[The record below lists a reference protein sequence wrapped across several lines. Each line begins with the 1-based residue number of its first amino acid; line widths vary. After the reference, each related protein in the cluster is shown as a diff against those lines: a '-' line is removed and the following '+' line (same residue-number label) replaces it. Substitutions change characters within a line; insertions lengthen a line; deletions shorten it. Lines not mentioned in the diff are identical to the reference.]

1 MRRLR
6 DKNGQVMVNREN
18 KLNEATSSAQDGAG
32 VRDDRVHRLGRPAGD
47 AKDASPFGQAAPP
60 DVRALKPGGREAE
73 VKDAEGPPPNPGS
86 DSVDAA
92 KKSLRRPLMF
102 ALLPLALIVGAYWYI
117 TGGQVVSM
125 DDAYVEADKVGVS
138 TDVPG
143 IVAEVGVTE
152 NQHVEAGQI
161 LYRLDDLQFRFALAR
176 AEAQIGTVRDG
187 LNALKANYRD
197 MQSQIQQAQN
207 DIEYYDTEFH
217 RQQDLL
223 ASHVA
228 SQSTFDTARRSLL
241 NAQQKLVSLT
251 HQLGAIAA
259 NLDDD
264 PTGAVEKKP
273 RYLDAVAQRDEAARQ
288 LAYTVVKA
296 PFAGIVKNV
305 PSIAPGK
312 YLQASAT
319 AFYLVAAE
327 HVWVVANPKETELT
341 YVRTGQSASVTVDT
355 YPDLQWSGSVESISP
370 AAAQEFSLLPAQN
383 TSGNWVKVVQR
394 VPVRV
399 RIDTNDKSLPPLR
412 PGMSVEVDVDTGHSR
427 GLPHFLTMM
436 FGHDRQGR

>member
-1 MRRLR
+1 MRRLQ
-6 DKNGQVMVNREN
+6 DKSEQAMINREN
-18 KLNEATSSAQDGAG
+18 KMNEATSSPQDGAG
-32 VRDDRVHRLGRPAGD
+32 VRDDMVHRLSRLAD
-47 AKDASPFGQAAPP
+47 AAKDAPPFGQAAPP
-60 DVRALKPGGREAE
+60 DVRVLKPGSRETE
-73 VKDAEGPPPNPGS
+73 VKDVGPPPNPRS
-86 DSVDAA
+86 DAVDAS
-92 KKSLRRPLMF
+92 KKPLLRPLMF
-102 ALLPLALIVGAYWYI
+102 GLLPLALIIGGYWYT

-143 IVAEVGVTE
+143 IVAEVAVTE

-161 LYRLDDLQFRFALAR
+161 LYRLDDLQLRFALAR
-176 AEAQIGTVRDG
+176 AEAQIGTVRDS

-197 MQSQIQQAQN
+197 VQSQIQQAQN
-207 DIEYYDTEFH
+207 DIEYFDTEFH

-223 ASHVA
+223 AAHVA
-228 SQSTFDTARRSLL
+228 SQSTFDTARRSLQ

-264 PTGAVEKKP
+264 PTGEVEKKP

-288 LAYTVVKA
+288 LAHTVVKA
-296 PFAGIVKNV
+296 PFAGIVTNV
-305 PSIAPGK
+305 PAIAPGK

-319 AFYLVAAE
+319 AFYLVAAD

-355 YPDLQWSGSVESISP
+355 YPDTQWNGSVESISP

-394 VPVRV
+394 VPLRV

-427 GLPHFLTMM
+427 GLPRFLTAM

>member
-1 MRRLR
+1 MA
-6 DKNGQVMVNREN
+6 NREN
-18 KLNEATSSAQDGAG
+18 KLNEVAGSSQGVAG
-32 VRDDRVHRLGRPAGD
+32 VYDDRVRRLGRPADD
-47 AKDASPFGQAAPP
+47 AKDASPFDQAAPP
-60 DVRALKPGGREAE
+60 DVRALKPGSRDAE
-73 VKDAEGPPPNPGS
+73 VKDAVEPPPNRAET
-86 DSVDAA
+86 VDAP
-92 KKSLRRPLMF
+92 KKSRLRPLMF
-102 ALLPLALIVGAYWYI
+102 ALLPLGLTIGAYWYV
-117 TGGQVVSM
+117 TGGNVVSM

-143 IVAEVGVTE
+143 IVAEVGVAE
-152 NQHVEAGQI
+152 NQHVQAGQI
-161 LYRLDDLQFRFALAR
+161 LYRLDDLQLRLALAR
-176 AEAQIGTVRDG
+176 AEAQIGTVRDA

-207 DIEYYDTEFH
+207 DIDYFNTEFH

-223 ASHVA
+223 AAHVA
-228 SQSTFDTARRSLL
+228 SQSTFDTARRNLQ
-241 NAQQKLVSLT
+241 NAQQKLISLT
-251 HQLGAIAA
+251 QQLGAIAA

-288 LAYTVVKA
+288 LAHTVVKA
-296 PFAGIVKNV
+296 PFAGIVTNV
-305 PSIAPGK
+305 PAIAPGK
-312 YLQASAT
+312 YLQASVT
-319 AFYLVAAE
+319 AFYLVAAD

-341 YVRTGQSASVTVDT
+341 YVRPGQSASVTVDT
-355 YPDLQWSGSVESISP
+355 YPDLQWSGRVESISP

-394 VPVRV
+394 VPMRV

-412 PGMSVEVDVDTGHSR
+412 PGMSVEVDVDTGHRR
-427 GLPHFLTMM
+427 GLPHFLTAM

>member
-1 MRRLR
+1 LQ
-6 DKNGQVMVNREN
+6 DKNGQAMANREN
-18 KLNEATSSAQDGAG
+18 KLNEATGSAQDGAG
-32 VRDDRVHRLGRPAGD
+32 LRDERVHRLGRVAGD
-47 AKDASPFGQAAPP
+47 AKDASPFAQAAPP
-60 DVRALKPGGREAE
+60 DVRALKPGGLEAE
-73 VKDAEGPPPNPGS
+73 VKDAVGPPNPRP
-86 DSVDAA
+86 DAPGA
-92 KKSLRRPLMF
+92 SKKPRLRLLMF
-102 ALLPLALIVGAYWYI
+102 ALLPLALIIGVYWYI

-143 IVAEVGVTE
+143 IVAEVAVTE
-152 NQHVEAGQI
+152 NQHVEAGQT
-161 LYRLDDLQFRFALAR
+161 LYRLDDLQLRFALAR
-176 AEAQIGTVRDG
+176 AQAQIGTVRDA

-207 DIEYYDTEFH
+207 DIEYFDTEFH

-223 ASHVA
+223 AAHVA
-228 SQSTFDTARRSLL
+228 SQSVFDTARRNLQ
-241 NAQQKLVSLT
+241 NAQQKLASLT
-251 HQLGAIAA
+251 QQLGAIAA

-264 PTGAVEKKP
+264 PAGEVEKKP

-288 LAYTVVKA
+288 LAHTVVKA
-296 PFAGIVKNV
+296 PFAGIVTNV
-305 PSIAPGK
+305 PAIAPGK

-319 AFYLVAAE
+319 AFYLVAAD

-341 YVRTGQSASVTVDT
+341 YVRPGQSASVTVDT
-355 YPDLQWSGSVESISP
+355 YPDTQWSGSVESISP

-412 PGMSVEVDVDTGHSR
+412 PGMSVEVDVDTGHRR
-427 GLPHFLTMM
+427 GLPRFLTAM

>member
-1 MRRLR
+1 MA
-6 DKNGQVMVNREN
+6 NREN
-18 KLNEATSSAQDGAG
+18 KLNEAMSSPEDGAG
-32 VRDDRVHRLGRPAGD
+32 VRDDMVRRLGRLAD
-47 AKDASPFGQAAPP
+47 AAKDASPFGQAAPP
-60 DVRALKPGGREAE
+60 EVRALKPGSRETE
-73 VKDAEGPPPNPGS
+73 VKDVGSPPNAGLNTG
-86 DSVDAA
+86 DAPN
-92 KKSLRRPLMF
+92 KPLLRPLMF
-102 ALLPLALIVGAYWYI
+102 ALLPLALIVGAYWYV
-117 TGGQVVSM
+117 TGGRVVSM

-152 NQHVEAGQI
+152 NQHVQAGQI
-161 LYRLDDLQFRFALAR
+161 LYRLDDLQFRLALAR
-176 AEAQIGTVRDG
+176 AEAQIGTVRNA

-207 DIEYYDTEFH
+207 DIEYFDTEFR

-223 ASHVA
+223 AAHVA
-228 SQSTFDTARRSLL
+228 SQATFDTARRNLQ
-241 NAQQKLVSLT
+241 NAQQKLASLT
-251 HQLGAIAA
+251 QQLEAIAA

-264 PTGAVEKKP
+264 PNGAVEKKP

-288 LAYTVVKA
+288 LAHAVVKA
-296 PFAGIVKNV
+296 PFAGIVTNV
-305 PSIAPGK
+305 PAIAPGK
-312 YLQASAT
+312 YLQASMT
-319 AFYLVAAE
+319 AFYLVAAD

-341 YVRTGQSASVTVDT
+341 YVRTGQPALVTVDT
-355 YPDLQWSGSVESISP
+355 YPDTQWSGSVESISP

-394 VPVRV
+394 IPVRV

-427 GLPHFLTMM
+427 GLPHFLTAM
-436 FGHDRQGR
+436 FARDRQGR

>member
-1 MRRLR
+1 MP
-6 DKNGQVMVNREN
+6 NREN
-18 KLNEATSSAQDGAG
+18 KLNEATSSPQDRAG
-32 VRDDRVHRLGRPAGD
+32 VRDDRVHRLGRPTGD
-47 AKDASPFGQAAPP
+47 AKDASPFGQAASP
-60 DVRALKPGGREAE
+60 DVRALNPGGREAE
-73 VKDAEGPPPNPGS
+73 VKDAVEPRPNRAP
-86 DSVDAA
+86 DTVDAP
-92 KKSLRRPLMF
+92 KNSRRRRLMF
-102 ALLPLALIVGAYWYI
+102 ALLPLVLVIGAYWYI
-117 TGGQVVSM
+117 SGGQVVSM

-143 IVAEVGVTE
+143 IVKEVAVTE
-152 NQHVEAGQI
+152 NQHVQAGQI
-161 LYRLDDLQFRFALAR
+161 LYRLDDLQLRLALAR
-176 AEAQIGTVRDG
+176 AEAQIGTVRDA

-207 DIEYYDTEFH
+207 DVGYFDTEYH

-223 ASHVA
+223 TAHVA
-228 SQSTFDTARRSLL
+228 SQATFDTARRNLQ

-251 HQLGAIAA
+251 QQLDAIAA
-259 NLDDD
+259 SLDDD
-264 PTGAVEKKP
+264 PAGPVEKNP
-273 RYLDAVAQRDEAARQ
+273 RYRDAVAQRDEAARQ
-288 LAYTVVKA
+288 LAHTFVKA
-296 PFAGIVKNV
+296 PFAGIVTNV

-312 YLQASAT
+312 YLQASVT
-319 AFYLVAAE
+319 AFYLVAAD

-355 YPDLQWSGSVESISP
+355 YPDTQWSGSVESVSP

-394 VPVRV
+394 IPVRV

-427 GLPHFLTMM
+427 GLPHFLTAM

>member
-1 MRRLR
+1 MA
-6 DKNGQVMVNREN
+6 NREN
-18 KLNEATSSAQDGAG
+18 KLNEAMGSPQDGAG
-32 VRDDRVHRLGRPAGD
+32 VHDDRVRRLGRPAGD

-73 VKDAEGPPPNPGS
+73 VKDAVEPPPDPGA
-86 DSVDAA
+86 DTVDASR
-92 KKSLRRPLMF
+92 KSPLRPLMF

-117 TGGQVVSM
+117 TGGNVVSM

-143 IVAEVGVTE
+143 IVAEVAVTE
-152 NQHVEAGQI
+152 NQHVQAGQI
-161 LYRLDDLQFRFALAR
+161 LYRLDDLQLRLALAR
-176 AEAQIGTVRDG
+176 AEAQIGAVRDA

-207 DIEYYDTEFH
+207 DIEYFDTEFH
-217 RQQDLL
+217 RQQNLL
-223 ASHVA
+223 AAHVA
-228 SQSTFDTARRSLL
+228 SQSTFDTARRGLQT
-241 NAQQKLVSLT
+241 AQQKLVSLT
-251 HQLGAIAA
+251 QQLGAIAA

-288 LAYTVVKA
+288 LAHSVVKA
-296 PFAGIVKNV
+296 PFAGIVTNV

-319 AFYLVAAE
+319 AFYLVAAD

-341 YVRTGQSASVTVDT
+341 YVRTGQSASVTVDS
-355 YPDLQWSGSVESISP
+355 YPDTQWSGSVESISP

-394 VPVRV
+394 IPVRV

-427 GLPHFLTMM
+427 GLPHFLTAM

>member
-1 MRRLR
+1 LQG
-6 DKNGQVMVNREN
+6 KNEQTMANREN
-18 KLNEATSSAQDGAG
+18 KLNEALSSPQDGTG
-32 VRDDRVHRLGRPAGD
+32 LRDDMMRRLGRLAD
-47 AKDASPFGQAAPP
+47 AAKDASPFGQAAPP
-60 DVRALKPGGREAE
+60 DVRVLKPGSRETE
-73 VKDAEGPPPNPGS
+73 VKDVGPPLDPGP
-86 DSVDAA
+86 DTLDAP
-92 KKSLRRPLMF
+92 KKPLLRPLMF
-102 ALLPLALIVGAYWYI
+102 ALLPLALIIGAYWYI
-117 TGGQVVSM
+117 TGGRVVSM

-143 IVAEVGVTE
+143 IVAEVDVTE
-152 NQHVEAGQI
+152 NQHVQAGQI
-161 LYRLDDLQFRFALAR
+161 LYRLDDLQLRLALAR
-176 AEAQIGTVRDG
+176 AEAQIGTVRNA

-228 SQSTFDTARRSLL
+228 SQATFDTARRNLQ
-241 NAQQKLVSLT
+241 NAQQKLASLT
-251 HQLGAIAA
+251 QQLEAIAA

-288 LAYTVVKA
+288 LAHTVVKA
-296 PFAGIVKNV
+296 PFAGIVTNV

-319 AFYLVAAE
+319 AFYLVAAD

-341 YVRTGQSASVTVDT
+341 YVRPGQSASVRALALRPHRNSRFCPHRT
-355 YPDLQWSGSVESISP
+355 P
-370 AAAQEFSLLPAQN
+370 AAI
-383 TSGNWVKVVQR
+383 G
-394 VPVRV
+394 
-399 RIDTNDKSLPPLR
+399 
-412 PGMSVEVDVDTGHSR
+412 
-427 GLPHFLTMM
+427 
-436 FGHDRQGR
+436 

>member
-1 MRRLR
+1 MA
-6 DKNGQVMVNREN
+6 NREN
-18 KLNEATSSAQDGAG
+18 KLNEVTGSPQDGAD
-32 VRDDRVHRLGRPAGD
+32 VRDDRVRRLGRVAGD

-60 DVRALKPGGREAE
+60 DVRALKPGGLEAE
-73 VKDAEGPPPNPGS
+73 VKDAVGPPNPRQ
-86 DSVDAA
+86 DAPGA
-92 KKSLRRPLMF
+92 SKKPRLRLLMF

-143 IVAEVGVTE
+143 IVAAVAVTE

-161 LYRLDDLQFRFALAR
+161 LYRLDDLQSRFALAR
-176 AEAQIGTVRDG
+176 AQAQIGTVRDA

-197 MQSQIQQAQN
+197 MQSQIRQAQN
-207 DIEYYDTEFH
+207 DIEYFDTEFH

-223 ASHVA
+223 AAHVA
-228 SQSTFDTARRSLL
+228 SQSVFDAARRNLQ
-241 NAQQKLVSLT
+241 NAQQKLASLT
-251 HQLGAIAA
+251 QQLGAIAA

-264 PTGAVEKKP
+264 PAGEVEKKP

-288 LAYTVVKA
+288 LAHTIVKA
-296 PFAGIVKNV
+296 PFAGIVTNV
-305 PSIAPGK
+305 PAIAPGK

-319 AFYLVAAE
+319 AFYLVAAD

-341 YVRTGQSASVTVDT
+341 YVRPGQSASVTVDT
-355 YPDLQWSGSVESISP
+355 YPDTQWSGSVESISP

-412 PGMSVEVDVDTGHSR
+412 PGMSVEVDVDTGHRR
-427 GLPHFLTMM
+427 GLPGFLTAM
-436 FGHDRQGR
+436 FGYDRQGR